1 MNRMTLRR
9 PLSAI
14 ERCAS
19 LICPSG
25 KICSIFLTIASDTGL
40 FRYQIACAQIEIC

>member
-1 MNRMTLRR
+1 MTLRK

-14 ERCAS
+14 ARGAS
-19 LICPSG
+19 LICPTG

-40 FRYQIACAQIEIC
+40 FRCQIGCA